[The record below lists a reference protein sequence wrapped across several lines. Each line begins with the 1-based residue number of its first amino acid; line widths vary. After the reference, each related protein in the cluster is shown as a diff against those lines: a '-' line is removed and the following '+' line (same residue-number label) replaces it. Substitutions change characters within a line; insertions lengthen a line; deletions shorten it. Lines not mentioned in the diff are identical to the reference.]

1 MKNSNKLGVPVF
13 YIKTVIALMFIQLTH
28 KAVREIP
35 HVLRMTRMFPKAGLT
50 LFTVLLI
57 AGIVG
62 VSFRFK
68 WGLIFGM
75 IGGAWM
81 ILQPF
86 LVHGIMRMPAV
97 NGIWWYPIFP
107 ITQGALIIYFS
118 RLTLQKN
125 KKEKP

>member
-35 HVLRMTRMFPKAGLT
+35 HVLRMTRMFPKAGLI

-75 IGGAWM
+75 IGGTWM

-86 LVHGIMRMPAV
+86 LVHGIMRRPAV

-125 KKEKP
+125 KEEKP